1 MEILQSSQLIG
12 SFSDK
17 LWIIFKSDYH
27 VTILITKLIHVSFT
41 HPSLSVRNCSSI
53 KGTENF
59 ATDFAETI
67 KLRCDLRVQKPHNV
81 I

>member
-1 MEILQSSQLIG
+1 MEILQSSELIA

-27 VTILITKLIHVSFT
+27 VTILITKLILVSLT
-41 HPSLSVRNCSSI
+41 HETGAPL
-53 KGTENF
+53 KKL
-59 ATDFAETI
+59 ATDFAETV
-67 KLRCDLRVQKPHNV
+67 KFRCDLSVQKSRNV